1 MTDLLK
7 LKLINT
13 KKQVGSYYEYDIA
26 GHEEVPHIDTVLVKH
41 LGDDI
46 DMIIL
51 YRDEATSVNQCSAEF
66 ISFGLN
72 KINAIKEVRQATS
85 WGLKESK
92 DFVECFP
99 KTIKV
104 GEGGVSKA
112 GLKAMVDGINAA
124 GGTAKLKIGT
134 NCDTCELRF
143 RCFTER

>member
-13 KKQVGSYYEYDIA
+13 KKAVGSYYEYEIA
-26 GHEEVPHIDTVLVKH
+26 GHEDVPHIDTVLVKH

-46 DMIIL
+46 EMIIL
-51 YRDEATSVNQCSAEF
+51 YRDEATSAHQCSAEF
-66 ISFGLN
+66 MSFGQN
-72 KINAIKEVRQATS
+72 KISAIKEVRQATS

-99 KTIKV
+99 KTVKV
-104 GEGGVSKA
+104 GEVSKA
-112 GLKAMVDGINAA
+112 ELKAMVDGINAI
-124 GGTAKLKIGT
+124 GGTAKLKIGS

-143 RCFTER
+143 RCYTER